1 VLAEPRAHAAATSC
15 TDFREPAAD
24 DAAPGGARRRGRGC
38 TSTSRCT
45 GAQVDVPGKVA
56 VCVVAVCTPM
66 LPDCV
71 YAKVWYT
78 DEEDAPTVDDGG
90 CLLIPLDLP

>member
-1 VLAEPRAHAAATSC
+1 M
-15 TDFREPAAD
+15 
-24 DAAPGGARRRGRGC
+24 
-38 TSTSRCT
+38 
-45 GAQVDVPGKVA
+45 PGKVA